1 MAMLRE
7 VRYKGWIPRG
17 MTKVCEP
24 VASALLCFD
33 GDVLSTYITRHTLQL
48 ITKFFKICILNFNA
62 YF

>member
-7 VRYKGWIPRG
+7 VRYKGWILRG

-24 VASALLCFD
+24 VASAMLRFD
-33 GDVLSTYITRHTLQL
+33 GDVLSTFIIHHTLQL
-48 ITKFFKICILNFNA
+48 NTFFKICILNFNA